1 MPSMFQAGCETMKD
15 KKSVVNETFPEV
27 DRVKKMPR

>member
-1 MPSMFQAGCETMKD
+1 MFQAGCETMKD

-27 DRVKKMPR
+27 DQVKKMLR